1 MTMLLFAVLTAVCL
15 VSGLRGEL
23 RERRRLAR
31 MAREC
36 KERGI

>member
-1 MTMLLFAVLTAVCL
+1 MTIFIFVTLAVFCL
-15 VSGLRGEL
+15 ASGVRGEVA
-23 RERRRLAR
+23 ERRRLAR